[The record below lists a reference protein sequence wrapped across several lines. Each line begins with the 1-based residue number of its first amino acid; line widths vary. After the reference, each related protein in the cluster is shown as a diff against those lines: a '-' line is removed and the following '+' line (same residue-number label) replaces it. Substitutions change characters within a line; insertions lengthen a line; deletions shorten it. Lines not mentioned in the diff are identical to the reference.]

1 MHLPQNKMKRIT
13 QIWRQNKQTS
23 FGANAHVSATKTRED
38 TGQQIDT
45 TINRVVCT
53 KTCSLILAQNLF
65 YLEPGILLMRRTD
78 RVEATTSMLVLDP
91 IT

>member
-1 MHLPQNKMKRIT
+1 M
-13 QIWRQNKQTS
+13 QT
-23 FGANAHVSATKTRED
+23 AHAYSHVRATKTSED
-38 TGQQIDT
+38 TAQQNDT

-53 KTCSLILAQNLF
+53 KTYSLILAPNLF